1 MRNNYFKQLQR
12 FFQFIYLFTILSL
25 LLVYYFSTSKD
36 FLINKIAFTVIL
48 IGTGFKFNFLDVDIK
63 HLNIFIKKFKNNWLN
78 CINFFVQFFIFVGLL
93 TNRYPVYLFKY
104 IGLTNKNSVLTI
116 SGLLVAVTLST
127 IMLISFVFTVTLP
140 KIRGL
145 FQCIVVSTGIM
156 VVYLASFSL
165 HNAIIGGLFGKIPYN
180 LDFSLLSIIFVIIP
194 IVYISLYNC
203 QIKFPN
209 FFKPTNKKYFLT
221 LLPLLAIIFF
231 IDSAI
236 WLHPIATWSV
246 PDISTIIFSLRAG
259 IGEEFIYRIFIMF
272 IFISVLNEHKY
283 GPIYALIVQ
292 ALLFGLCHL
301 VNIFSGDPVISTIAS
316 TIDAF
321 GIGILFGTLY
331 LLTKNIGSVVII
343 HCLWDLMQSIV
354 TGSGNMSVS
363 GTEGFAITIFVM
375 TICIVYSGYL
385 ISKNLTC
392 FKSTNARYL

>member
-1 MRNNYFKQLQR
+1 M
-12 FFQFIYLFTILSL
+12 
-25 LLVYYFSTSKD
+25 
-36 FLINKIAFTVIL
+36 INKIAFTVIL